1 MTAQEIAAKAKQ
13 EAAEPDH
20 TRPGRAYLPDVDI
33 CEDEEALRLWADMPG
48 VPQDRVSV
56 ELDRDVLTIRGEV
69 ALDRYDGWR
78 PVYTEYNVGNFFR
91 RFTLPSS
98 ARFDVDGITARMS
111 AGVLEVKIPKAERAR
126 HRQIPVAAG

>member
-13 EAAEPDH
+13 EAGEPDQ

-33 CEDEEALRLWADMPG
+33 REDADALWLWADMPG
-48 VPQDRVSV
+48 VPQNRVAV

-69 ALDRYDGWR
+69 SLERYDGLR

-98 ARFDVDGITARMS
+98 GRFDVDGITARMS
-111 AGVLEVKIPKAERAR
+111 AGVLEVKIPKSDRAR